1 MEKINEYRNIVKRLA
16 TEYANDAAAR
26 EVELEFIQDPALDHY
41 EVQWMGFDK
50 SNRRIQGTLL
60 HLDIRNGKVWLQYN
74 GTDRHIAEE
83 LVEAGIP
90 KSDIVLGFQPPYKR
104 PFTGYATG

>member
-1 MEKINEYRNIVKRLA
+1 MEKLNDYRKIVKQLA
-16 TEYANDAAAR
+16 ADYARDYTDDDRN
-26 EVELEFIQDPALDHY
+26 VEFIQDDAINHY

-50 SNRRIQGTLL
+50 DNRRIQGTIL
-60 HLDIRNGKVWLQYN
+60 HLDILNGKVWLQYN
-74 GTDRHIAEE
+74 GTDRLIAQE

-104 PFTGYATG
+104 PYTGYATG